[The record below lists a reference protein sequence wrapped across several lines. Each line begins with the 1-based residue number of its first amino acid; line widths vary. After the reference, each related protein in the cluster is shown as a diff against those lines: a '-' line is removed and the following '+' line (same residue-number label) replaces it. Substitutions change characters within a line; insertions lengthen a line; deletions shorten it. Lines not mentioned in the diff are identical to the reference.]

1 MFILTPRWFFAATA
15 IVCAG
20 LLGFGYYLQFHQ
32 GLEPCPMCIF
42 QRLCYMGVVA
52 VAMFATVHG
61 PQRIASYFYAGLT
74 IVAAFIGSA
83 IAGRQVWLQHLPEDR
98 IPECGPGLEFM
109 LEVYPLAEVIKT
121 ALRGTGECA
130 SVNWS
135 FLGASIA
142 EWSLLCF
149 VLIVL
154 SHVAFVVYQRKHH
167 RSRLPG

>member
-1 MFILTPRWFFAATA
+1 MFILTPRWFFATTA

-20 LLGFGYYLQFHQ
+20 LLGFGYYLQFHE

-42 QRLCYMGVVA
+42 QRLCYMGVV
-52 VAMFATVHG
+52 VVGMFATVHG

-74 IVAAFIGSA
+74 IVAAFIGGA
-83 IAGRQVWLQHLPEDR
+83 IASRQVWLQHLPEDR

-154 SHVAFVVYQRKHH
+154 SHVAFVVYHRNHH